1 MTPFAL
7 QLRATRAVYGLAQ
20 GEFASRIGY
29 RQSYISA
36 IECGSKLP
44 KDTRLIERTISALD
58 LDDAGAAALYET
70 FRRSQRFDLPPPGS
84 PAFAYDVC
92 AQLSAVMPKLTQA
105 NAKLLSQ
112 VVDLIERDQR
122 RSRISTAEPAQSAA

>member
-7 QLRATRAVYGLAQ
+7 QLRSSRTASGLAQ
-20 GEFASRIGY
+20 GEFATRVGY

-44 KDTRLIERTISALD
+44 KDTKLLEQTISVLKLD
-58 LDDAGAAALYET
+58 LDNAMALREA
-70 FRRSQRFDLPPPGS
+70 FQRSQRYDFPPPGT

-92 AQLSAVMPKLTQA
+92 AKLSQVVPKLTQA
-105 NAKLLSQ
+105 NAKLLDQ
-112 VVDLIERDQR
+112 LVDLIDRDQGQPTIVNTQR
-122 RSRISTAEPAQSAA
+122 TQRAA

>member
-7 QLRATRAVYGLAQ
+7 QLRATRAAYGLAQ
-20 GEFASRIGY
+20 GEFAARVGY

-44 KDTRLIERTISALD
+44 RDTRLIDRTISALS
-58 LDDAGAAALYET
+58 LDQTGATALREA
-70 FRRSQRFDLPPPGS
+70 FQLSQRYDFPPPGT

-92 AQLSAVMPKLTQA
+92 AKLSDVIPKLTQA
-105 NAKLLSQ
+105 DAKALYEFLNLLDRVRSQ
-112 VVDLIERDQR
+112 SGVA
-122 RSRISTAEPAQSAA
+122 STQSVHGTA

>member
-7 QLRATRAVYGLAQ
+7 QLRATRAAYGLAQ
-20 GEFASRIGY
+20 GEFAARVGY

-44 KDTRLIERTISALD
+44 RDARLIDRTISALD
-58 LDDAGAAALYET
+58 LDDTGATALRAA
-70 FRRSQRFDLPPPGS
+70 FRRSQRYDFPPPGT

-92 AQLSAVMPKLTQA
+92 ARLSDVIPRLTQA
-105 NAKLLSQ
+105 DAKALYEFLNLLDRVRHPSS
-112 VVDLIERDQR
+112 D
-122 RSRISTAEPAQSAA
+122 AATQAIHGAA